1 MANQVAVTVFGFPI
15 YWYGLLIALAVA
27 LGIVVASLRE
37 KRLGLK
43 KETTVDF
50 LLLALPL
57 AVICARAY
65 YVLFA
70 WPSYAAHPLSI
81 FNLREGGLAIYG
93 GMIGGLLAAV
103 LFAQRRHI
111 SLAALLDL
119 CAPSLVLG
127 QAIGRWGNFFNQ
139 EAYGIA
145 LSNPSLHFFPLS
157 VFIEADGLWHA
168 ATFFYESAWCA
179 VLFVLL
185 MVLEGKGTL
194 RRQGDLFAAYLF
206 LYGLERTIVEGLR
219 TDSLMF
225 FSLRVS
231 QWLSILLVLLA
242 LIWFLK
248 EGRLT
253 SGRILW
259 GITALLSLAA
269 LLLCLIF
276 DLFIGQLLSAC
287 CLIAAG
293 MLFYKSLPT
302 RSPQNEKESCD

>member
-1 MANQVAVTVFGFPI
+1 MANQVAVRIFGFPI
-15 YWYGLLIALAVA
+15 YWYGLLIALAVV
-27 LGIVVASLRE
+27 LGIVIASLRE
-37 KRLGLK
+37 KKLGFK

-57 AVICARAY
+57 AVVCARAY

-93 GMIGGLLAAV
+93 GIIGGLVAAM
-103 LFAQRRHI
+103 LFARHRHI

-145 LSNPSLHFFPLS
+145 LSNPSLHVFPLA

-179 VLFVLL
+179 VIFVLL
-185 MVLEGKGTL
+185 MVLEKKACL
-194 RRQGDLFAAYLF
+194 RRRGDLFAVYLF
-206 LYGLERTIVEGLR
+206 LYGLERAVVEGLR
-219 TDSLMF
+219 TDSLML

-248 EGRLT
+248 SGRLT
-253 SGRILW
+253 AKRALW
-259 GITALLSLAA
+259 GTAALLALCV
-269 LLLCLIF
+269 LLLCLARG
-276 DLFIGQLLSAC
+276 LFIGQLISAC
-287 CLIAAG
+287 CVMAAG
-293 MLFYKSLPT
+293 MLFY
-302 RSPQNEKESCD
+302 RSPQIEKESCD